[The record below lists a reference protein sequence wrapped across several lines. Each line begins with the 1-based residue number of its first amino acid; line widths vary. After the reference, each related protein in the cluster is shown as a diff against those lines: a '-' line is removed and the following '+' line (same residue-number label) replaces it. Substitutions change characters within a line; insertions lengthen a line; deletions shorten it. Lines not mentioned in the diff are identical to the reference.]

1 MKVKKKLKK
10 FNGYKSIREDKDLK
24 FIKRKIKQQCVVT
37 NEVEEGEGGATEPVV
52 TA

>member
-24 FIKRKIKQQCVVT
+24 FIKLILIIAPKDLNLI
-37 NEVEEGEGGATEPVV
+37 N
-52 TA
+52 